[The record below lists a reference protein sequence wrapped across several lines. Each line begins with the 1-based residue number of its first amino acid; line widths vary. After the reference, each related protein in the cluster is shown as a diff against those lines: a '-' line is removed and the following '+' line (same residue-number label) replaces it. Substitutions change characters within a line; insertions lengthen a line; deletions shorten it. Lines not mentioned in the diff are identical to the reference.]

1 MPDRPNG
8 RAVKYGEGY
17 TAGVKVAQLATRYP
31 PGPGGVERHVAE
43 LAPLLA
49 ARGHRVDVYT
59 SELYREFPW
68 ERLPPSVPREEATG
82 FGGVHRLRVWSFP
95 GELHYTFFR
104 DLDTVLA
111 RDRPDLLHAHTYGT
125 NQVAVARRHHRRF
138 GAPFVLTA
146 HFHPIWSIE
155 GGWLRRRIRGF
166 YDRRIAGPIVHAADA
181 VIVQT
186 REEERLLRLLGLPLP
201 ELVVVPPGYRPLPSP
216 PPGAP
221 SFSARYGIP
230 GPYLLFVGRW
240 ASNKGLLDLVD
251 AFAQVL
257 REAPDAHLVLVGEDG
272 GMRSAVEARSRS
284 VGVEGRLHAVGHL
297 EDERWIAAA
306 YREARLAVLPSE
318 YEAFGL
324 VLLESLA
331 QGTPVV
337 ASRVGGIPEVVEDGK
352 AGLLVPPKAPS
363 DLAAAIVRVW
373 NDPALARR
381 LGEYGRTEVVP
392 RFTWEAL
399 ADRLD
404 QLYRRV
410 LSH

>member
-1 MPDRPNG
+1 M
-8 RAVKYGEGY
+8 
-17 TAGVKVAQLATRYP
+17 KVAQLATRYP

-49 ARGHRVDVYT
+49 ARGHRIDVYT

-68 ERLPPSVPREEATG
+68 QRLPPSVPREETTG
-82 FGGVHRLRVWSFP
+82 FGAVHRLPVWSLP
-95 GELHYTFFR
+95 GELQYPFFR
-104 DLDTVLA
+104 GLGSALV
-111 RDRPDLLHAHTYGT
+111 RDRPDLVHAHTYGT

-138 GAPFVLTA
+138 GVPFVLTA

-155 GGWLRRRIRGF
+155 GGWLRHRIRGF
-166 YDRRIAGPIVHAADA
+166 YDRRIAGPVVREAAA

-186 REEERLLRLLGLPLP
+186 HEEERLLRSLDLPLP
-201 ELVVVPPGYRPLPSP
+201 EVVVVPPGYRPLPTMP
-216 PPGAP
+216 PEAP
-221 SFSARYGIP
+221 SFAVQYGIS
-230 GPYLLFVGRW
+230 GPYVLFVGRW
-240 ASNKGLLDLVD
+240 ASNKGLLELVD
-251 AFAQVL
+251 AFAALL
-257 REAPDAHLVLVGEDG
+257 REAPEAHLVLVGEDG
-272 GMRSAVEARSRS
+272 GMRAAVEARSRA

-297 EDERWIAAA
+297 SDERWITAA
-306 YREARLAVLPSE
+306 YQGARLTVLPSE

-352 AGLLVPPKAPS
+352 AGLLVPPRSPTE
-363 DLAAAIVRVW
+363 LARAIDRLW
-373 NDPALARR
+373 NDRALARR

-404 QLYRRV
+404 ALYRRLV
-410 LSH
+410 PG